1 MRLHFPLL
9 ALLALAGCAYTP
21 RKLPS
26 DPAPLAPLT
35 GTRITSVQLQ
45 PVVLA
50 SSATAHSAL
59 LTVDAWLD
67 DYFAVCRSF
76 EEKLYHSALA
86 THPEWAPQIGAM
98 RRVNAENEN
107 TARAAFLYLHRTGTE
122 QLKWHDG
129 DWTWQTLPC
138 NCGKVHRFDTP
149 GWEDRFKKLTQARIA
164 LEEVSNEQFHDAYLV
179 AVFDLRESLLPE
191 LKVQLVRLEPGFR
204 RLMHEPGKAET
215 PR

>member
-1 MRLHFPLL
+1 M
-9 ALLALAGCAYTP
+9 
-21 RKLPS
+21 
-26 DPAPLAPLT
+26 T
-35 GTRITSVQLQ
+35 GTRITFVQLQ
-45 PVVLA
+45 PVALA
-50 SSATAHSAL
+50 SSAPANPAL

-67 DYFAVCRSF
+67 DYFAVCRNF

-86 THPEWAPQIGAM
+86 THPKWAQQIEAM

-164 LEEVSNEQFHDAYLV
+164 LEKVSNKQFRDAYFV
-179 AVFDLRESLLPE
+179 AVFDLRESLLLE
-191 LKVQLVRLEPGFR
+191 LKEQLARLEPGFR
-204 RLMHEPGKAET
+204 RLMHEPGKAAP